1 MSMETKQGKRGRIR
15 KWESMK
21 LNILC
26 MSDVEFRLFVAE
38 KKMYMSNTV
47 KENYFVWSLFFANR
61 GGKSHQ
67 NAYLL
72 FARNALNLT

>member
-26 MSDVEFRLFVAE
+26 MSDVEFRLFVGE

-47 KENYFVWSLFFANR
+47 KENYFVWSLFFC
-61 GGKSHQ
+61 
-67 NAYLL
+67 
-72 FARNALNLT
+72 

>member
-1 MSMETKQGKRGRIR
+1 
-15 KWESMK
+15 
-21 LNILC
+21 
-26 MSDVEFRLFVAE
+26 MSDVEFRLFAGE

>member
-26 MSDVEFRLFVAE
+26 MSDVEFRLFAGE

-47 KENYFVWSLFFANR
+47 KENYFVWSLFFC
-61 GGKSHQ
+61 
-67 NAYLL
+67 
-72 FARNALNLT
+72 

>member
-21 LNILC
+21 LNTLC

-47 KENYFVWSLFFANR
+47 KENYFVWSLFFC
-61 GGKSHQ
+61 
-67 NAYLL
+67 
-72 FARNALNLT
+72 